1 MTPKMWAKWKDYRLY
16 ENPDDLIELFEMLE
30 EQEYV
35 PGSIKTPSSF
45 KPAMMK
51 YSDRESKRFA
61 EAATQSYVTTH
72 NLHGSIARIFN
83 TYGPKMAFDDGRVVT
98 NFIHQA
104 ITNQDITIFGD
115 GSQTRS
121 FSFIEDTLDGIM
133 KILNHESSD
142 VFNIGNDYEITIND
156 LANKVIHLTKSN
168 SKIINKDLPID
179 DPKQRKPDLSKARK
193 ILGYEPKYDLET
205 GLKETISWFQ
215 ENYK

>member
-1 MTPKMWAKWKDYRLY
+1 
-16 ENPDDLIELFEMLE
+16 
-30 EQEYV
+30 
-35 PGSIKTPSSF
+35 
-45 KPAMMK
+45 
-51 YSDRESKRFA
+51 
-61 EAATQSYVTTH
+61 
-72 NLHGSIARIFN
+72 
-83 TYGPKMAFDDGRVVT
+83 MAFDDGRVVT

-121 FSFIEDTLDGIM
+121 FSFIEDTLEGIL

-156 LANKVIHLTKSN
+156 LANKIIHLTKSN

-205 GLKETISWFQ
+205 GLKETIGWFQ